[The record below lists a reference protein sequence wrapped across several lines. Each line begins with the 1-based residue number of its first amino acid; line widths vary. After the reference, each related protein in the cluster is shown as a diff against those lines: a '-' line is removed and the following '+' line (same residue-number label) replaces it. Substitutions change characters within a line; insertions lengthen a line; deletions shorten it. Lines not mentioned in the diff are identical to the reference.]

1 MAVHI
6 VTDSTCDLTQE
17 LTERFRVTVLPLF
30 VTLNDAEYRDGVT
43 IHAADVFR
51 AVEMGAPLPKTA
63 AVPVSDYADCFRSL
77 REEDPEAEIVCI
89 AISAKFSSCYQNACI
104 AAADFQNV
112 YVVDSMNLSTGI
124 GLIVLEAAELAQEG
138 RAGAEIAEHLQKNVI
153 PYVDASFIVD
163 RLDYLR
169 KGGRCSAVA
178 ALGAN
183 LLKLKPCIAVKDGAM
198 GVAKKYRGTF
208 VHCVT
213 EYVREQLADR
223 GSIRSKRIFITHAG
237 ASGEAVKAAADAI
250 TEAGGFSE
258 VLVTQA
264 GCTISCH
271 CGPNTLGV
279 LFIRQQEEEE
289 L

>member
-17 LTERFRVTVLPLF
+17 LTARFHITVLPLF
-30 VTLNDAEYRDGVT
+30 VTLNDAEYRDGVN
-43 IHAADVFR
+43 IHAADIFR

-63 AVPVSDYADCFRSL
+63 AVPASDYADCFRSITVQ
-77 REEDPEAEIVCI
+77 DPEAEIVCI

-104 AAADFQNV
+104 AAEEFSCVQ
-112 YVVDSMNLSTGI
+112 VVDSMNLSTGI
-124 GLIVLEAAELAQEG
+124 GLVVLEAAELAQEG
-138 RAGAEIAEHLQKNVI
+138 KHAAEIAEYLKKSVI
-153 PYVDASFIVD
+153 PFVDASFIVD

-183 LLKLKPCIAVKDGAM
+183 LLRLKPCISVQDGAM
-198 GVAKKYRGTF
+198 GVSKKYRGSF

-213 EYVREQLADR
+213 EYVNEQLADR
-223 GSIRSKRIFITHAG
+223 AGIRNKRIFITHAS
-237 ASGEAVKAAADAI
+237 ASDEAVRAAADVI
-250 TEAGGFSE
+250 RNAGGFSE

-264 GCTISCH
+264 GCTISSH

-279 LFIRQQEEEE
+279 LFIRNQEEEA
-289 L
+289 